1 MRGKQGSL
9 PGGYRDHQVRGD
21 GGGGG
26 VGPGRRLGA
35 EKRLDSDFILEV
47 ESAGFPDS
55 WWMGEKEESGRSPG
69 LLAWVTGRIE
79 PSSGVAGAGLR
90 VVTWP
95 WRLRCVGGAFVGRGL
110 GETDSEEGSGLWA

>member
-9 PGGYRDHQVRGD
+9 PGGYCDHQVRGD
-21 GGGGG
+21 GGG
-26 VGPGRRLGA
+26 VGPGRREGT

-47 ESAGFPDS
+47 ESAGFPGS

-79 PSSGVAGAGLR
+79 PSSGAAGAGLR
-90 VVTWP
+90 VVTLAFKVRKRGLRWP
-95 WRLRCVGGAFVGRGL
+95 WAR
-110 GETDSEEGSGLWA
+110 